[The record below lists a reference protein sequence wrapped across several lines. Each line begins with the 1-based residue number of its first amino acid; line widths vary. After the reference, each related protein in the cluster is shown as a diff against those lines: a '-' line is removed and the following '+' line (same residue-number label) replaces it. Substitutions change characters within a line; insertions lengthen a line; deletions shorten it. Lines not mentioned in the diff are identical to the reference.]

1 MATKMTKKNID
12 FITHFEEHIIPMLN
26 YQEIDK
32 VMEYLKET
40 DFTPKQI
47 ESIGELLENKFSPI
61 SDIYKDKPTFNPT
74 DKFAFMVPYFLNVK
88 SAINKDLKDPEAKQE
103 RIEEIRQHMLKIVK
117 KDFISYLTYSFIVN
131 MENKLFKNYAN
142 DIINE
147 LGKLLP
153 NYKSEIKSSFKHCL
167 GSVKNVNSNNIN
179 QLAWLLDNKVIS
191 INTLYGDKT
200 LSFLASDRETLK
212 FLKSRGADFS
222 IKNSTHDICTFY
234 NKNIDSLKFL
244 ITEGCD
250 VNHLNVYDKNFA
262 FYMIKDTSIQ
272 IEDLVLLGTN
282 IYQLDNQEL
291 NILNYTTSLEQ
302 AKELLNYNVNIKHSF
317 FYKEEIRNLVQ
328 SHQEKN
334 VLSNEINNV
343 PPHKLKM

>member
-1 MATKMTKKNID
+1 MAKKMTKKNVD

-26 YQEIDK
+26 YQQIDK

-61 SDIYKDKPTFNPT
+61 SEIYKDKPVFNPIA
-74 DKFAFMVPYFLNVK
+74 KFSFMVPYFLNVK

-103 RIEEIRQHMLKIVK
+103 RIEEIRQHMLKIAK

-131 MENKLFKNYAN
+131 MENKLFTNYET
-142 DIINE
+142 DIIKE
-147 LGKLLP
+147 LEQLFP
-153 NYKSEIKSSFKHCL
+153 NAKSEIKSSFKHCL
-167 GSVKNVNSNNIN
+167 ESVNSVNSNNIN

-191 INTLYGDKT
+191 VNTLYGDKT

-212 FLKSRGADFS
+212 FLKSRGADFLV
-222 IKNSTHDICTFY
+222 KNSKHEICTFY

-250 VNHLNVYDKNFA
+250 VNHLNIYDKNFA

-282 IYQLDNQEL
+282 IYQFDNQEL

-302 AKELLNYNVNIKHSF
+302 AKELLNYNVNIKNNF
-317 FYKEEIRNLVQ
+317 FYGEEVRNLVK

-334 VLSNEINNV
+334 ILSNEINNV
-343 PPHKLKM
+343 TQNKLKM

>member
-1 MATKMTKKNID
+1 MATKMTKKNVD

-61 SDIYKDKPTFNPT
+61 SEIYKDKPTFNPT
-74 DKFAFMVPYFLNVK
+74 AKFAFMVPYFLNVK
-88 SAINKDLKDPEAKQE
+88 TAIKKDFKEPEKIQE
-103 RIEEIRQHMLKIVK
+103 RIEQICQNMLNISKR
-117 KDFISYLTYSFIVN
+117 DFISYLTYSFIVN
-131 MENKLFKNYAN
+131 MENKLFNNYEN

-147 LGKLLP
+147 LGKLFP
-153 NYKSEIKSSFKHCL
+153 NYKSEIKSSFKHCME
-167 GSVKNVNSNNIN
+167 SVNSVNSNNIN

-191 INTLYGDKT
+191 VNTLYGDKT
-200 LSFLASDRETLK
+200 LSFLATDRETLK

-222 IKNSTHDICTFY
+222 VKNSKHEICTFY

-250 VNHLNVYDKNFA
+250 VNHLNIYDKNFA

-282 IYQLDNQEL
+282 IYQFDNQEL

-302 AKELLNYNVNIKHSF
+302 AKELLNYKVNIKNNF
-317 FYKEEIRNLVQ
+317 FYSEEIRDLVK

-334 VLSNEINNV
+334 VLSKEINNV
-343 PPHKLKM
+343 TPNKLKM

>member
-117 KDFISYLTYSFIVN
+117 KDFISYLTYSFIDN
-131 MENKLFKNYAN
+131 MENKLFKNYEN

-153 NYKSEIKSSFKHCL
+153 NYKSEIESSFKHCL

-191 INTLYGDKT
+191 VNTLYGDKT

-302 AKELLNYNVNIKHSF
+302 AKELLNYNVNIKHAF
-317 FYKEEIRNLVQ
+317 FYSEAIRDLVK

-334 VLSNEINNV
+334 ILYNEINNV
-343 PPHKLKM
+343 VPNKLKM

>member
-1 MATKMTKKNID
+1 MATKMTKKNVD
-12 FITHFEEHIIPMLN
+12 FITHFENDIIPMLN
-26 YQEIDK
+26 YQQIDK

-61 SDIYKDKPTFNPT
+61 SEIYKDKPTFNPT
-74 DKFAFMVPYFLNVK
+74 AKFAFMVPYFLNVK
-88 SAINKDLKDPEAKQE
+88 TAIKKDFKEPEKIQE
-103 RIEEIRQHMLKIVK
+103 RIEQIRQNMLNISKR
-117 KDFISYLTYSFIVN
+117 DFISYLTYSFIAN
-131 MENKLFKNYAN
+131 MENKLFKNYER

-147 LGKLLP
+147 LEKLLP
-153 NYKSEIKSSFKHCL
+153 TYKSEIKSSFKHCL
-167 GSVKNVNSNNIN
+167 ESVNSVNANNIN

-191 INTLYGDKT
+191 VNTLYGDKT

-212 FLKSRGADFS
+212 FLKSRDADFS
-222 IKNSTHDICTFY
+222 VKNSKHDICTFY

-250 VNHLNVYDKNFA
+250 VNHLNIYDKNFA
-262 FYMIKDTSIQ
+262 FYMIKNTSTQ

-282 IYQLDNQEL
+282 IYQFDNQEF

-302 AKELLNYNVNIKHSF
+302 AKELLNYNVNIKHGF
-317 FYKEEIRNLVQ
+317 FYSEEIRDLVK

-334 VLSNEINNV
+334 VLCNEINNV
-343 PPHKLKM
+343 VPNKLKM

>member
-1 MATKMTKKNID
+1 MATTMTKRNVD
-12 FITHFEEHIIPMLN
+12 FITHFEKNIIPMLN
-26 YQEIDK
+26 YQQIDK
-32 VMEYLKET
+32 VMQYLKET

-47 ESIGELLENKFSPI
+47 ESISELLENKFSPI
-61 SDIYKDKPTFNPT
+61 SDIYKDKPIFNPT
-74 DKFAFMVPYFLNVK
+74 AKFAFMVPYFLNVK
-88 SAINKDLKDPEAKQE
+88 TAIKKDFKESEKMQE
-103 RIEEIRQHMLKIVK
+103 RIDKILQNMLNVSKR
-117 KDFISYLTYSFIVN
+117 DYISYLTYSFIVN
-131 MENKLFKNYAN
+131 MENKLFTNYES

-153 NYKSEIKSSFKHCL
+153 DYKSEIKSSFKHCL
-167 GSVKNVNSNNIN
+167 ESVKSVNSNNIN
-179 QLAWLLDNKVIS
+179 QLAWLLDNKIIYV
-191 INTLYGDKT
+191 NTLYGDKT

-212 FLKSRGADFS
+212 FLKSRGADFLVE
-222 IKNSTHDICTFY
+222 NSKHDICTFY

-250 VNHLNVYDKNFA
+250 VNHLNIYDKNFA

-282 IYQLDNQEL
+282 IYQFDNQEL
-291 NILNYTTSLEQ
+291 NILNYTTSLKQ
-302 AKELLNYNVNIKHSF
+302 AKELLNYNVNIKYGF
-317 FYKEEIRNLVQ
+317 FYSEEIRDLVK

-343 PPHKLKM
+343 TPNKFKM